1 MVEPNVCRYCMRW
14 EVLECV
20 LREDDLRHDL
30 KRVEIYVM
38 VDSVSSE
45 G

>member
-1 MVEPNVCRYCMRW
+1 MVEPNVCRYGMR

-20 LREDDLRHDL
+20 SREDDLRHDL

-38 VDSVSSE
+38 MDSVSSE